1 MSKNILILGAG
12 AIGSCVAANFSQA
25 NIRHLIVD
33 PWPDLITKVQ
43 EHGLQITMPDHEIRT
58 PPLKAIHLHELA
70 SSSELFDIIFLACKA
85 NEARWLTEFI
95 KPFMHSQSVIV
106 GLMNGMMNQDIA
118 SIVGSERLIGCVL
131 ELSAESFEAGHITR
145 KTPPAKTWMCVGELN
160 GQITPRLL
168 EIQGLLQH
176 VATVD
181 LSKNIEA
188 AKWTKLITNVM
199 VLAPFAMLKA
209 DSYAALQLPKMRQ
222 LVLDLGIEAI
232 AVGQAL
238 GYPVEGI
245 FGLTVEELGKTPKQ
259 ISEKLVSTLIS
270 HIGKKSQNAVTQD
283 IIKKR
288 RTETSFL
295 NGLVVC
301 QGLACHIPTP
311 ANRAIV
317 EVIRRIELQE
327 IAAGMENIDLAI
339 SLTM

>member
-1 MSKNILILGAG
+1 
-12 AIGSCVAANFSQA
+12 
-25 NIRHLIVD
+25 
-33 PWPDLITKVQ
+33 
-43 EHGLQITMPDHEIRT
+43 
-58 PPLKAIHLHELA
+58 
-70 SSSELFDIIFLACKA
+70 
-85 NEARWLTEFI
+85 
-95 KPFMHSQSVIV
+95 
-106 GLMNGMMNQDIA
+106 
-118 SIVGSERLIGCVL
+118 
-131 ELSAESFEAGHITR
+131 
-145 KTPPAKTWMCVGELN
+145 
-160 GQITPRLL
+160 
-168 EIQGLLQH
+168 
-176 VATVD
+176 
-181 LSKNIEA
+181 
-188 AKWTKLITNVM
+188 M

-209 DSYAALQLPKMRQ
+209 ESYAALQLPKMRQ